1 MWWLCLI
8 PVLILGL
15 IALNAHQSG
24 KELKED
30 IEKYKLTKKWL

>member
-1 MWWLCLI
+1 MWWLYLI

-15 IALNAHQSG
+15 IALSSYMSG

-30 IEKYKLTKKWL
+30 IEKKRL

>member
-15 IALNAHQSG
+15 IALVSYTSG
-24 KELKED
+24 RELRDE
-30 IEKYKLTKKWL
+30 IKKGFN

>member
-8 PVLILGL
+8 PILILGL
-15 IALNAHQSG
+15 IALNAYMSG

-30 IEKYKLTKKWL
+30 IIKKRL

>member
-15 IALNAHQSG
+15 IALTSYMSG

-30 IEKYKLTKKWL
+30 IAKKRL